1 MAIPFLYSSNDS
13 TNDYL
18 KNGLGALP
26 DCTVLLTTSSL
37 NGEVI
42 LQGSVA
48 IGKNNVDNV
57 INSNIIKLKIN
68 DTQQPQI
75 MRLFNVKKSMAT
87 GLVTFSAEP
96 IANDIREYFLPNF
109 DEPSKSAVVMFDA
122 LRSKSKPAIPTRFKF
137 YSDKEN
143 NAAIKLERVSALQ
156 ALGGIEGSFLQKFK
170 GEYEKDNHDIHLH
183 KRLGEDHKIKIL
195 YTKNLNGLD
204 IEVDTQGLVNGIYG
218 FAKVDGSEDIIE
230 ATSQINYFEKQYNGG
245 VISPVDFSN
254 EKPATSAELQ
264 TLVDA
269 YIKANTEINTPKVT
283 AKIDFILLNSQ
294 PNYKEFVNME
304 SVGMGDGVD
313 VYHPILDVDLH
324 ARVISYEYD
333 SITEQYTKLEIG
345 SVKANFIDQIVNKI
359 DENNH
364 EYDDKINLIEDAQQE
379 ASNII
384 KNPGEGHVVIYPS
397 ISNPQEILIMDT
409 TDVKTAQNLWRF
421 NEGGLAFSRT
431 GYNGTYELAMTNN
444 GAIVADRI
452 TTGTLKAITIIGAT
466 ISGSTF
472 DSSGKDFDIKIENGK
487 IQFIK
492 KSDKTISF
500 TMEAQYPSANVTN
513 SVGFLL
519 GDRQGSFSV
528 KKANEQSMQHSMSFS
543 ADDFSVANIGTTDYD
558 PQWSMINSV
567 EDNIIGSKNNAS
579 FSNYSQSNG
588 DGYMEIAQK
597 NNGKPTIIWI
607 RNGGMN
613 ISLGNFSVT
622 GTKNSA
628 VQTQNYGE
636 RLLNA
641 YETPEYLFATYGKAM
656 TNEDGYVEV
665 EIEPI
670 FLETINTDS
679 KNYHVFVSPYE
690 NSNAY
695 ACFLEVDRFMIKSDK
710 PNIEVSWQLVA
721 YRKGYE
727 EYYLETPLSN
737 GEKTP
742 NLPAHVRTLDD
753 NIQSLKPIAKYPL
766 TKVEEIARRDNFEL
780 AVNGEEGNNE

>member
-13 TNDYL
+13 TNDYS

-48 IGKNNVDNV
+48 IGKNNVDNL

-245 VISPVDFSN
+245 VISPIDFSN

-313 VYHPILDVDLH
+313 VYHPVLDVDLH

-345 SVKANFIDQIVNKI
+345 SVKSNFIDQIVNKI
-359 DENNH
+359 DENNQ
-364 EYDDKINLIEDAQQE
+364 EYDDKISLIEDAQQE
-379 ASNII
+379 ASDII

-397 ISNPQEILIMDT
+397 LADPQEILIMDT
-409 TDVKTAQNLWRF
+409 MDVNTAQKVWRF

-452 TTGTLKAITIIGAT
+452 TTGTLKAINILGVI
-466 ISGSTF
+466 ISGST
-472 DSSGKDFDIKIENGK
+472 IT
-487 IQFIK
+487 
-492 KSDKTISF
+492 SDGDNYRI
-500 TMEAQYPSANVTN
+500 TM
-513 SVGFLL
+513 
-519 GDRQGSFSV
+519 
-528 KKANEQSMQHSMSFS
+528 
-543 ADDFSVANIGTTDYD
+543 
-558 PQWSMINSV
+558 
-567 EDNIIGSKNNAS
+567 
-579 FSNYSQSNG
+579 
-588 DGYMEIAQK
+588 
-597 NNGKPTIIWI
+597 NNGKMTWYSKDKKK
-607 RNGGMN
+607 NV
-613 ISLGNFSVT
+613 ISLESVDSPQTDVGVVQYKMEPGGGFRILDTKSNLLMSSYDNGDSYGPWLSFNASNFIWSSSPYGGNTRISANKDQITLNAPTAYTFSDGNITGGSGSWGIYSSQESFFNSGLRVREGLSVAGGLSVS
-622 GTKNSA
+622 GTKSSL
-628 VQTQNYGE
+628 VTTKGHGE
-636 RLLNA
+636 RLLYA
-641 YETPEYLFATYGKAM
+641 FETPEYLFATYGKAM

-727 EYYLETPLSN
+727 DFYLETPSN
-737 GEKTP
+737 NNEK
-742 NLPAHVRTLDD
+742 LPEIVHREEG
-753 NIQSLKPIAKYPL
+753 
-766 TKVEEIARRDNFEL
+766 EEI
-780 AVNGEEGNNE
+780 

>member
-13 TNDYL
+13 TNDYS

-96 IANDIREYFLPNF
+96 IVNDIRECFVPKF
-109 DEPSKSAVVMFDA
+109 DEPSSSAISMFDA
-122 LRSKSKPAIPTRFKF
+122 LRKKSKPVIPSRFKL

-397 ISNPQEILIMDT
+397 IADPQEILIMDT
-409 TDVKTAQNLWRF
+409 TDVNTAKNIWRF
-421 NEGGLAFSRT
+421 NEGGLAFSST

-444 GAIVADRI
+444 GALVADRI
-452 TTGTLKAITIIGAT
+452 TTGTLKAINILGVI
-466 ISGSTF
+466 ISGSTITSDGDNYRITMNNGEMTWYSKDKKKNVISLESV
-472 DSSGKDFDIKIENGK
+472 DSPQTDVGVVQYKMEPGGGFRILDTKSNLLMSSYDNGDSYGPWLSFNASNFIWSSSPYGGNTRISADKDQITLNAPTAYTFSDGNITGGSGSWGIYSSQETFFNSGLRVREGLSVAGGLSVSGT
-487 IQFIK
+487 
-492 KSDKTISF
+492 KSSL
-500 TMEAQYPSANVTN
+500 VTTKEY
-513 SVGFLL
+513 
-519 GDRQGSFSV
+519 GDR
-528 KKANEQSMQHSMSFS
+528 
-543 ADDFSVANIGTTDYD
+543 
-558 PQWSMINSV
+558 
-567 EDNIIGSKNNAS
+567 
-579 FSNYSQSNG
+579 
-588 DGYMEIAQK
+588 
-597 NNGKPTIIWI
+597 
-607 RNGGMN
+607 
-613 ISLGNFSVT
+613 
-622 GTKNSA
+622 
-628 VQTQNYGE
+628 
-636 RLLNA
+636 LLYA
-641 YETPEYLFATYGKAM
+641 FETPEYLFATYGKAT
-656 TNEDGYVEV
+656 TNADGYLEV
-665 EIEPI
+665 EIEPM

-679 KNYHVFVSPYE
+679 KNYHVFVSPYD
-690 NSNAY
+690 NSTAY
-695 ACFLEVDRFMIKSDK
+695 ACYLEKDRFMIKSDK

-727 EYYLETPLSN
+727 DFYLETPSN
-737 GEKTP
+737 NNEK
-742 NLPAHVRTLDD
+742 LPEIVHREEG
-753 NIQSLKPIAKYPL
+753 
-766 TKVEEIARRDNFEL
+766 EEI
-780 AVNGEEGNNE
+780 

>member
-204 IEVDTQGLVNGIYG
+204 IEVDTQGIVNGIYG
-218 FAKVDGSEDIIE
+218 FAKLDGTEDIIE
-230 ATSQINYFEKQYNGG
+230 GTKQITYFDKQYNGG
-245 VISPVDFSN
+245 VINPVDFSN
-254 EKPATSAELQ
+254 DKPTTSAELQ
-264 TLVDA
+264 KLVDA
-269 YIKANTEINTPKVT
+269 YLKVNAEINTPKVT
-283 AKIDFILLNSQ
+283 AKIDFILLNNQ
-294 PNYKEFVNME
+294 PDYKEFVNME
-304 SVGMGDGVD
+304 TVGMGDGVD

-324 ARVISYEYD
+324 ARVVSYEYD
-333 SITEQYTKLEIG
+333 SITEQYTKIEIG

-359 DENNH
+359 DDNNQ
-364 EYDDKINLIEDAQQE
+364 EYDDKINLIEDAQKE

-397 ISNPQEILIMDT
+397 IADPQEILIMDT
-409 TDVKTAQNLWRF
+409 MDVNTAQKVWRF

-444 GAIVADRI
+444 GSLVADRI
-452 TTGTLKAITIIGAT
+452 TTGTLKAINILGVI
-466 ISGSTF
+466 ISGSTITS
-472 DSSGKDFDIKIENGK
+472 DGENYR
-487 IQFIK
+487 I
-492 KSDKTISF
+492 
-500 TMEAQYPSANVTN
+500 TM
-513 SVGFLL
+513 
-519 GDRQGSFSV
+519 
-528 KKANEQSMQHSMSFS
+528 
-543 ADDFSVANIGTTDYD
+543 
-558 PQWSMINSV
+558 
-567 EDNIIGSKNNAS
+567 
-579 FSNYSQSNG
+579 
-588 DGYMEIAQK
+588 
-597 NNGKPTIIWI
+597 NNGKMTWYSKDKKKNVISLESVDSPQTDVGVVQYKMEPGGGFRILDTKSNLLMSSYD
-607 RNGGMN
+607 NGGSYGPWLSFNASNFIWSSSPYGGDTRISADKNQITLNAPTAYKFSDGN
-613 ISLGNFSVT
+613 ITGGSGSWGIYSSQETFFNSGLRVREGLSVAGGLSVS
-622 GTKNSA
+622 GTKSSL
-628 VQTQNYGE
+628 VTTKEYGD
-636 RLLNA
+636 RLLYA
-641 YETPEYLFATYGKAM
+641 FETPEYLFATYGKAT

-665 EIEPI
+665 EIEPM

-690 NSNAY
+690 NATAY
-695 ACFLEVDRFMIKSDK
+695 ACYLETDRFLIKSDK

-721 YRKGYE
+721 YRKDYE
-727 EYYLETPLSN
+727 DFYLETPDSN
-737 GEKTP
+737 SEKS
-742 NLPAHVRTLDD
+742 PAL
-753 NIQSLKPIAKYPL
+753 IQYPL
-766 TKVEEIARRDNFEL
+766 ESGKIISYEQ
-780 AVNGEEGNNE
+780 GGQQ

>member
-1 MAIPFLYSSNDS
+1 MIFLAIPFLYSSNDS
-13 TNDYL
+13 TNDYF

-26 DCTVLLTTSSL
+26 DCTTLLTTSSL
-37 NGEVI
+37 NGEVT
-42 LQGSVA
+42 LQGSIS
-48 IGKNNVDNV
+48 IGKTNVDNI

-183 KRLGEDHKIKIL
+183 KRLGEDHKIKII

-359 DENNH
+359 DENNQ

-431 GYNGTYELAMTNN
+431 GYNGIYELAMTNN

-452 TTGTLKAITIIGAT
+452 TSGILRAIEIIGVNITGSKIVTDGTEFRMTQDNGKLTWFSKEFNKDFMALEAGKFTDADVGVIKYQIEPGGGFQLLDTKGNLIISAFDNGGSAVPWLSFSSETILWSNKSFVGTSPDYSFISANPSLILLKAGSYDYSF
-466 ISGSTF
+466 SGGNFRGPQFILRSYDSSTF
-472 DSSGKDFDIKIENGK
+472 YSGLNVHNGL
-487 IQFIK
+487 
-492 KSDKTISF
+492 S
-500 TMEAQYPSANVTN
+500 VT
-513 SVGFLL
+513 
-519 GDRQGSFSV
+519 
-528 KKANEQSMQHSMSFS
+528 
-543 ADDFSVANIGTTDYD
+543 
-558 PQWSMINSV
+558 
-567 EDNIIGSKNNAS
+567 GSKN
-579 FSNYSQSNG
+579 
-588 DGYMEIAQK
+588 
-597 NNGKPTIIWI
+597 
-607 RNGGMN
+607 
-613 ISLGNFSVT
+613 SLVNTEHF
-622 GTKNSA
+622 
-628 VQTQNYGE
+628 GE

-641 YETPEYLFATYGKAM
+641 YETPEYLFATYGKV
-656 TNEDGYVEV
+656 TTDGDGYAQVD
-665 EIEPI
+665 IEPM

-690 NSNAY
+690 N
-695 ACFLEVDRFMIKSDK
+695 ACVYVEHLERDRFFVKSDK
-710 PNIEVSWQLVA
+710 PNITMSYQLIA
-721 YRKGYE
+721 YRLGYE
-727 EYYLETPLSN
+727 DFYLETPKSNKEKQPSLPTKILSP
-737 GEKTP
+737 EEAMET
-742 NLPAHVRTLDD
+742 TE
-753 NIQSLKPIAKYPL
+753 PIKSYPEDSEWVKEYL
-766 TKVEEIARRDNFEL
+766 NR
-780 AVNGEEGNNE
+780 

>member
-13 TNDYL
+13 TNDYF

-26 DCTVLLTTSSL
+26 DCTTLLTTSSL
-37 NGEVI
+37 NGEVT
-42 LQGSVA
+42 LQGSIS
-48 IGKNNVDNV
+48 IGKTNVDNI

-218 FAKVDGSEDIIE
+218 FAKVDASEDIIE

-359 DENNH
+359 DENNQ

-379 ASNII
+379 ASDII

-452 TTGTLKAITIIGAT
+452 TSGILRAIEIIGVT
-466 ISGSTF
+466 ITGS
-472 DSSGKDFDIKIENGK
+472 KIVSDGDNYTITMENGK
-487 IQFIK
+487 MIWYSK
-492 KSDKTISF
+492 KLKKNVL
-500 TMEAQYPSANVTN
+500 TMEAKEADEVDIGVLYYQMEPGGGFRIATPNGKLVMSTWVSGVDDPPWLSFNSGNFYWSNNGYTSASEGRT
-513 SVGFLL
+513 SLGIDTAGFRFEL
-519 GDRQGSFSV
+519 GNTFYNLTGSGFYDV
-528 KKANEQSMQHSMSFS
+528 YGNFGLYRYQESFINNGLRVREGL
-543 ADDFSVANIGTTDYD
+543 SVAGGL
-558 PQWSMINSV
+558 SV
-567 EDNIIGSKNNAS
+567 S
-579 FSNYSQSNG
+579 
-588 DGYMEIAQK
+588 
-597 NNGKPTIIWI
+597 
-607 RNGGMN
+607 
-613 ISLGNFSVT
+613 
-622 GTKNSA
+622 GTKSSLVTTENF
-628 VQTQNYGE
+628 GE
-636 RLLNA
+636 RLLYA
-641 YETPEYLFATYGKAM
+641 FETPEYLFATLGKTR
-656 TNEDGYVEV
+656 TNDDGYVEV
-665 EIEPI
+665 EIEAM
-670 FLETINTDS
+670 FLETVNTDS
-679 KNYHVFVSPYE
+679 KNYHVFVSPYD
-690 NSNAY
+690 NSKAY
-695 ACFLEVDRFMIKSDK
+695 ACYLERDRFMIKSEK
-710 PNIEVSWQLVA
+710 PRTEVSWQLVA

-727 EYYLETPLSN
+727 DFYLETPSSN
-737 GEKTP
+737 DDKSP
-742 NLPAHVRTLDD
+742 NI
-753 NIQSLKPIAKYPL
+753 IQYPL
-766 TKVEEIARRDNFEL
+766 EEAKIISY
-780 AVNGEEGNNE
+780 EEGGK